1 MNQPAPAPSPP
12 ALPVSLAAN
21 PKLSSWLKFSSNGQ
35 VTISPGKVEIGQ
47 GIVTALAQIAADELD
62 IDLSRVQMIRAS
74 TATSP
79 NEGVTSGSL
88 SIQQS
93 GRALRHA
100 CAEVRRIFLQQA
112 AERLG
117 VDIDALDIEDGTIS
131 GPGNVRTSYWELAEE
146 VSLDRD
152 ATPGV
157 TPKIAS
163 RRALAGNSIQRIDI
177 PDKVLGRP
185 RFIHDQALAGM
196 LHGRVLRPEN
206 ARAKLIELKE
216 DGARAVA
223 GLVAIVRDGSFA
235 GVVSETEH
243 GAEAALNA
251 LRKGASWS
259 DGEPLP
265 DENDLASF
273 LKAQP
278 SESTIID
285 KKTAASPG
293 TAARTIR
300 RQYTRPYIAHASIAP
315 SCAMA
320 QWHGDR
326 VHVWTHS
333 QGVYLLRADLALV
346 LKLPVENITVEHMEG
361 AGCYGHNAADDVA
374 LDAVLLAKAAG
385 GRPVRVQWSRQGE
398 MSDAPFGA
406 AMAIEI
412 EADLDAQGE
421 IIDWRH
427 SIWGNGHVARPG
439 RAAQP
444 ALLAGFE
451 LANPF
456 PRMISTNPPQ
466 ANGGGGDRNSIP
478 LYDFPSWRIE
488 SHRLTTMPIRTSA
501 LRTLG
506 GQGNVFAIESIL
518 DEIAAE
524 RGEDPVAFRLR
535 HLRDERAKDV
545 IRAVAARAKWKPEK
559 QPGIGHGV
567 GFARYKNTGAYCAA
581 IAEIEG
587 AEEISVRKLTLAV
600 DVGEAINP
608 DGVINQIEGGAIQAT
623 SWVLKE
629 RVRFDRQ
636 RITSTSWTEYPILR
650 FSEVPDVEVEVI
662 QRSGYR
668 PGRRRR
674 GCPWPGYGG
683 HRQRR
688 IRRARR
694 AGARS
699 ADHARQDHCRD
710 GIDLMSSLNIL
721 SGGAAQGLVGSL
733 TPAFKAQTGF
743 DIAGEFGAVGV
754 MADKLRKG
762 TPADIVILTAA
773 LVAKL
778 AEEKLVV
785 ATSIADVGLVETAL
799 AVRTGD
805 PLAAV
810 RDAADLREALLAS
823 DAIFV
828 PDTKASTAGIHVANV
843 LQQLGIADEV
853 AARLR
858 IFPNGAT
865 AMRELAASEA
875 RRPIGCTQSTE
886 IISTKGRN
894 PVRFTAAGLRTCD
907 HVHGRHHG
915 RRRPPATSPGP
926 DRPVDRCR
934 TT

>member
-1 MNQPAPAPSPP
+1 MNQTAPASPT
-12 ALPVSLAAN
+12 LPVSLLAN
-21 PKLSSWLKFSSNGQ
+21 PKLSAWLKFSSDGQ
-35 VTISPGKVEIGQ
+35 VTVSPGKVEIGQ

-62 IDLSRVQMIRAS
+62 VELSRVQMIRAS

-100 CAEVRRIFLQQA
+100 CAEIRRIFLQQA

-117 VDIDALDIEDGTIS
+117 VEADALDIEDGTIS
-131 GPGNVRTSYWELAEE
+131 GPGNVRTSYWELAAEI
-146 VSLDRD
+146 SLDRD
-152 ATPGV
+152 ATPGA
-157 TPKIAS
+157 TPKAAS
-163 RRALAGNSIQRIDI
+163 RRALAGNSVQRIDI
-177 PDKVLGRP
+177 PDKVLGRT
-185 RFIHDQALAGM
+185 RFIQDQALAGM
-196 LHGRVLRPEN
+196 LHGRVLRPDN
-206 ARAKLIELKE
+206 ARARLTGLKE

-223 GLVAIVRDGSFA
+223 GLVAVVRDGDFA

-259 DGEPLP
+259 GGQPLP

-273 LKAQP
+273 LKGQP
-278 SESTIID
+278 TELTIID
-285 KKTAASPG
+285 KKAAAQPR
-293 TAARTIR
+293 TVARTIK

-320 QWHGDR
+320 QWDGDR
-326 VHVWTHS
+326 LHVWTHS

-346 LKLPVENITVEHMEG
+346 LRLPVENITVEHMEG

-374 LDAVLLAKAAG
+374 LDAVLLARAAN

-444 ALLAGFE
+444 ALLAGYE

-456 PRMISTNPPQ
+456 PRMVSTNPPQ

-518 DEIAAE
+518 DEIATE

-567 GFARYKNTGAYCAA
+567 GFGRYKNTGAYCAV

-587 AEEISVRKLTLAV
+587 AEEITVRKLTLAV

-636 RITSTSWTEYPILR
+636 RITSTSWTDYPILR

-662 QRSGYR
+662 QRSDVD
-668 PGRRRR
+668 P
-674 GCPWPGYGG
+674 
-683 HRQRR
+683 
-688 IRRARR
+688 
-694 AGARS
+694 
-699 ADHARQDHCRD
+699 
-710 GIDLMSSLNIL
+710 
-721 SGGAAQGLVGSL
+721 VG
-733 TPAFKAQTGF
+733 
-743 DIAGEFGAVGV
+743 AGEAAHGPV
-754 MADKLRKG
+754 
-762 TPADIVILTAA
+762 TAA
-773 LVAKL
+773 
-778 AEEKLVV
+778 
-785 ATSIADVGLVETAL
+785 IANAVFDAL
-799 AVRTGD
+799 GVR
-805 PLAAV
+805 V
-810 RDAADLREALLAS
+810 RDLPITRDRIIAAME
-823 DAIFV
+823 
-828 PDTKASTAGIHVANV
+828 ST
-843 LQQLGIADEV
+843 
-853 AARLR
+853 
-858 IFPNGAT
+858 
-865 AMRELAASEA
+865 S
-875 RRPIGCTQSTE
+875 
-886 IISTKGRN
+886 
-894 PVRFTAAGLRTCD
+894 
-907 HVHGRHHG
+907 
-915 RRRPPATSPGP
+915 
-926 DRPVDRCR
+926 
-934 TT
+934 

>member
-1 MNQPAPAPSPP
+1 MNQQATSPSPP
-12 ALPVSLAAN
+12 QLPVSLAAN
-21 PKLSSWLKFSSNGQ
+21 PKLSAWLKISSTGQ
-35 VTISPGKVEIGQ
+35 VAISPGKVEIGQ

-62 IDLSRVQMIRAS
+62 IDLSRVQMVRAS
-74 TATSP
+74 TASSP

-146 VSLDRD
+146 VSLDRN
-152 ATPGV
+152 ATPV
-157 TPKIAS
+157 ATPKIAS

-206 ARAKLIELKE
+206 ARAELVELKE
-216 DGARAVA
+216 DGVRAVA
-223 GLVAIVRDGSFA
+223 GFVAVVRDGSFA

-251 LRKGASWS
+251 LRKGASWA

-278 SESTIID
+278 TESTTID

-293 TAARTIR
+293 AAARTIR

-385 GRPVRVQWSRQGE
+385 GRPVRVQWSRHGE

-412 EADLDAQGE
+412 EAGLDAQGE
-421 IIDWRH
+421 IVDWRH
-427 SIWGNGHVARPG
+427 SIWSNGHAARPG

-444 ALLAGFE
+444 ALLAGYE

-478 LYDFPSWRIE
+478 LYDFPSRHIE

-506 GQGNVFAIESIL
+506 AQGNVFAIESIL

-545 IRAVAARAKWKPEK
+545 IRAVAARARWKPEK
-559 QPGIGHGV
+559 QPGIGYGIA
-567 GFARYKNTGAYCAA
+567 FARYKNTGAYCAV

-587 AEEISVRKLTLAV
+587 AEEITVRKLTLAV

-608 DGVINQIEGGAIQAT
+608 DGVINQIEGGAIQAV

-662 QRSGYR
+662 QR
-668 PGRRRR
+668 P
-674 GCPWPGYGG
+674 
-683 HRQRR
+683 
-688 IRRARR
+688 
-694 AGARS
+694 
-699 ADHARQDHCRD
+699 D
-710 GIDLMSSLNIL
+710 IDP
-721 SGGAAQGLVGSL
+721 VG
-733 TPAFKAQTGF
+733 
-743 DIAGEFGAVGV
+743 AGEAAHGPVTAAIANAVFDALGV
-754 MADKLRKG
+754 RVRDLPITRDRIIAAME
-762 TPADIVILTAA
+762 LTA
-773 LVAKL
+773 
-778 AEEKLVV
+778 
-785 ATSIADVGLVETAL
+785 
-799 AVRTGD
+799 
-805 PLAAV
+805 
-810 RDAADLREALLAS
+810 
-823 DAIFV
+823 
-828 PDTKASTAGIHVANV
+828 
-843 LQQLGIADEV
+843 
-853 AARLR
+853 
-858 IFPNGAT
+858 
-865 AMRELAASEA
+865 
-875 RRPIGCTQSTE
+875 
-886 IISTKGRN
+886 
-894 PVRFTAAGLRTCD
+894 
-907 HVHGRHHG
+907 
-915 RRRPPATSPGP
+915 
-926 DRPVDRCR
+926 
-934 TT
+934 

>member
-1 MNQPAPAPSPP
+1 MNQPAPSPP
-12 ALPVSLAAN
+12 TLPVSLAAN
-21 PKLSSWLKFSSNGQ
+21 PKLSAWLKFSSTGQ
-35 VTISPGKVEIGQ
+35 VTVSPGKVEIGQ
-47 GIVTALAQIAADELD
+47 GIVTALAQIAADELN

-74 TATSP
+74 TAASP

-88 SIQQS
+88 SIQHS

-100 CAEVRRIFLQQA
+100 CAEVRRIFLEQA

-117 VDIDALDIEDGTIS
+117 VDAAALDVEDGTIS
-131 GPGNVRTSYWELAEE
+131 GPGNVRTSYWELAGD

-157 TPKIAS
+157 TPKAAA
-163 RRALAGNSIQRIDI
+163 RRLLAGSSVQRIDI
-177 PDKVLGRP
+177 PDKVFGRT

-196 LHGRVLRPEN
+196 LHGRVLRPDN
-206 ARAKLIELKE
+206 AGARLAGLKE
-216 DGARAVA
+216 DDARAVP
-223 GLVAIVRDGSFA
+223 GLVAIVRDGNFA

-243 GAEAALNA
+243 GADAALAA

-278 SESTIID
+278 TESTIVNQ
-285 KKTAASPG
+285 KTAASPG
-293 TAARTIR
+293 TAARTIK

-320 QWHGDR
+320 RWDGDR
-326 VHVWTHS
+326 LRVWTHS

-374 LDAVLLAKAAG
+374 LDAALLAKAAN

-421 IIDWRH
+421 IVDWRH
-427 SIWGNGHVARPG
+427 SIWSNGHAARPG

-444 ALLAGFE
+444 ALLAGYE
-451 LANPF
+451 LADPF

-518 DEIAAE
+518 DEIATE

-545 IRAVAARAKWKPEK
+545 IRAVALRARWKPEK
-559 QPGIGHGV
+559 QPGVGHGI
-567 GFARYKNTGAYCAA
+567 GFGRYKNTGAYCAV

-587 AEEISVRKLTLAV
+587 AEEITVRKLTLAV

-662 QRSGYR
+662 QRSD
-668 PGRRRR
+668 
-674 GCPWPGYGG
+674 
-683 HRQRR
+683 
-688 IRRARR
+688 
-694 AGARS
+694 
-699 ADHARQDHCRD
+699 ADP
-710 GIDLMSSLNIL
+710 
-721 SGGAAQGLVGSL
+721 VG
-733 TPAFKAQTGF
+733 
-743 DIAGEFGAVGV
+743 AGEAAHGPV
-754 MADKLRKG
+754 
-762 TPADIVILTAA
+762 TAA
-773 LVAKL
+773 IANAVFDALGVRVRNLPITRDSIIA
-778 AEEKLVV
+778 AME
-785 ATSIADVGLVETAL
+785 ATS
-799 AVRTGD
+799 
-805 PLAAV
+805 
-810 RDAADLREALLAS
+810 
-823 DAIFV
+823 
-828 PDTKASTAGIHVANV
+828 
-843 LQQLGIADEV
+843 
-853 AARLR
+853 
-858 IFPNGAT
+858 
-865 AMRELAASEA
+865 
-875 RRPIGCTQSTE
+875 
-886 IISTKGRN
+886 
-894 PVRFTAAGLRTCD
+894 
-907 HVHGRHHG
+907 
-915 RRRPPATSPGP
+915 
-926 DRPVDRCR
+926 
-934 TT
+934 